1 MHLEL
6 TVPAGIGVYYHPD
19 GQHGDRKTGI
29 LMKQHLKVQITNHRH
44 KTERD

>member
-6 TVPAGIGVYYHPD
+6 TVPAGIGDYYHPD
-19 GQHGDRKTGI
+19 GQHGDRKAGI
-29 LMKQHLKVQITNHRH
+29 LLKQYLKVQITNHRH